1 MATLGASK
9 AAKDSGEFSRL
20 RWAFTSGR
28 KREKLLADT
37 KRILRLLPETAA
49 LLDLAAAKGID
60 IRLDGE
66 MIGTEDSGLT
76 SINRT
81 TGNISI
87 SIKPYKTPEDTVI
100 ALIHEL
106 RHVWQIEKLGI
117 TPMQI
122 GLAESDA
129 RSALLFTRVR
139 EADAYAYTD
148 LVIARLNNARLALG
162 LGADEETR
170 LHDQNRGA
178 PLTEAQQDDVS
189 DIIAA
194 QISKNIPV
202 EKGIAAASFER
213 ALATLQF
220 YDHEAMANY
229 RRRYI
234 DDTPPLRHLTSRD
247 GDALTIADLRKL
259 TVAGEGPT
267 FVSYLDHLDDAAFT
281 ALVLKDVAPGI
292 KEAADLM
299 SAFEKA
305 VTPEK
310 KQAART
316 RLDNTFPRRRI

>member
-1 MATLGASK
+1 MANSDTSK
-9 AAKDSGEFSRL
+9 PAKDSGGFSRL

-49 LLDLAAAKGID
+49 LLDLADARGID
-60 IRLDGE
+60 IRLDGD

-76 SINRT
+76 AINRT

-122 GLAESDA
+122 GLVESDA
-129 RSALLFTRVR
+129 RAALMFTRVR

-148 LVIARLNNARLALG
+148 LVIARLNNAQLALQ
-162 LGADEETR
+162 LGAAEEKR
-170 LHDQNRGA
+170 LYAQNNGA
-178 PLTEAQQDDVS
+178 PLTEVQQDAVS

-202 EKGIAAASFER
+202 EKNIAAASFER

-234 DDTPPLRHLTSRD
+234 DDTPPLRHLTSQD
-247 GDALTIADLRKL
+247 GHALTVADLRKL

-267 FVSYLDHLDDAAFT
+267 FVSYLDHLDDAAFA
-281 ALVLKDVAPGI
+281 ALVLKDVAPEI

-299 SAFEKA
+299 GAFEKA
-305 VTPEK
+305 ATAEK

-316 RLDNTFPRRRI
+316 RLDSTFPRHRI